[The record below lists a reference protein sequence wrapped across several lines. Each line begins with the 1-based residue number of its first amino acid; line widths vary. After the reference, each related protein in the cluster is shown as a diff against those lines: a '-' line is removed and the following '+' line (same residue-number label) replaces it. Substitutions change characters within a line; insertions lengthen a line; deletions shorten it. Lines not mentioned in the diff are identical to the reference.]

1 MVAAYRAAR
10 ADEKGRQPGTLDIC
24 LLGILQILMWGGS
37 LFLMAVMAAP
47 IIEETGWASQWVFG
61 ALSLGILVSALLAPL
76 TSRLI
81 ARHGGRLVLA
91 SSGLVIAT
99 GLFVMA
105 ASSSLAMFLFA
116 WTIIGVG
123 MALGLFEA
131 LLATLGALYGARAGR
146 AITGITLISGF
157 ATTLCWPAIALFIA
171 YFGWRTTCLAY
182 AALLVITVAP
192 LYLWALPRG
201 AGKLG
206 NGNATCISD
215 TAIDRYTYLLLTTI
229 FAVGAVIMTA
239 MSVHLVSLLQG
250 QGCSLAAAVGLS
262 TLLGPSQVGARFLQV
277 FFARHHPVWITLV
290 YVVLV
295 AVGIVLIAT
304 GPVVAALGVAIFG
317 AGNGLRVIIRGL
329 LPLSL
334 LSPSHYVLLMGRMAR
349 PSLIAQA
356 LTPLVGG
363 YLLQTCGSHGVL
375 TGLCVLAML
384 NVLLVC
390 LLLQQVRKLQSHPK
404 RVAPQ

>member
-1 MVAAYRAAR
+1 MGAACQAAG
-10 ADEKGRQPGTLDIC
+10 ADEQGSQPGTLGIC
-24 LLGILQILMWGGS
+24 LLGMLQILMWGGS
-37 LFLMAVMAAP
+37 FFLMAIMAEP
-47 IIEETGWASQWVFG
+47 IMKETGWASQWVFG
-61 ALSLGILVSALLAPL
+61 SLSLGILVSALLAPL

-81 ARHGGRLVLA
+81 ARLGGRLVLA
-91 SSGLVIAT
+91 CSGLVMAT

-105 ASSSLAMFLFA
+105 ASSSLAIFLFA

-131 LLATLGALYGARAGR
+131 LLATLGALYGAGAGR

-157 ATTLCWPAIALFIA
+157 ATTVCWPAVALLIA
-171 YFGWRTTCLAY
+171 YFGWRTTCLVY

-201 AGKLG
+201 TEQFG
-206 NGNATCISD
+206 NGNAACISD
-215 TAIDRYTYLLLTTI
+215 TAIDRRTYLLLTTI

-250 QGCSLAAAVGLS
+250 QGSSLAAAVGLS

-295 AVGIVLIAT
+295 AVGLVLVAT
-304 GPVVAALGVAIFG
+304 APVVAALGVVIFG
-317 AGNGLRVIIRGL
+317 AGNGLRAIIRGL
-329 LPLSL
+329 LPLALMS
-334 LSPSHYVLLMGRMAR
+334 SAQYVLLMGRMAR
-349 PSLIAQA
+349 PSLIGQA

-363 YLLQTCGSHGVL
+363 YLLQTFNSNGVL
-375 TGLCVLAML
+375 TGLCMLAVL

-390 LLLQQVRKLQSHPK
+390 LLLQQVRKLRSHPK
-404 RVAPQ
+404 WVAPQ